1 MEMSTNIARKLS
13 PESGTLGRN
22 FLWMSWSGVVSIAN
36 SVLVWIF
43 MARMR
48 DLDEVGRFTIV
59 MGLYSLFFSIVS
71 LGLQPYL
78 VNEISRR
85 RSNASENPGSIDQLH
100 CAAIFL
106 LLVSGVVCAFLMTC
120 SGFVISASW
129 EVRIATLVLSLA
141 MIATGPGVVCEAT
154 AIAEGRGKLIAT
166 VSTVENVLRTA
177 IPLALI
183 WYGFGLVAICASFA
197 AVRAVSV
204 AIYFASSRV
213 SISKFR
219 LSFAVLR
226 QLATAAPTFA
236 ATITVASINWQA
248 PIFLLGFASTELES
262 AEFGAAS
269 RFLIPVTILMASYAN
284 AIHPMMAKHKESSPD
299 SFGRY
304 LTKMASYAAAAAA
317 IVAAGSLLL
326 SGPVLAM
333 LFGENYR
340 RAAPALDLLALSV
353 IPFCLVM
360 VVARGLISLNSQRVD
375 LIGNLLGVAVCIIS
389 GSLLIPKYGAIG
401 AAASQLFSFLAIAAI
416 EVAYLYRKIGRFDKW
431 RTAAVSSASF
441 VTIYLIL
448 WNQ

>member
-1 MEMSTNIARKLS
+1 MKTSTNIAIKLS
-13 PESGTLGRN
+13 SESGKLGRN

-59 MGLYSLFFSIVS
+59 MGLYALFFSIVS

-85 RSNASENPGSIDQLH
+85 RSNASDDPGSIDQLH
-100 CAAIFL
+100 YAATFL
-106 LLVSGVVCAFLMTC
+106 LLMSGVVCAFLMTC
-120 SGFVISASW
+120 SGFVISSSW
-129 EVRIATLVLSLA
+129 EVRVATLVLSLA

-154 AIAEGRGKLIAT
+154 AIAEGRGKFIAT
-166 VSTVENVLRTA
+166 VSTIENVLRTV

-197 AVRAVSV
+197 IVRSVSV

-213 SISKFR
+213 PISRFS
-219 LSFAVLR
+219 LSFSALR
-226 QLATAAPTFA
+226 QLAAAAPTFA

-248 PIFLLGFASTELES
+248 PIFMLGLASTELES

-284 AIHPMMAKHKESSPD
+284 AIHPMMAKHRESSRD

-304 LTKMASYAAAAAA
+304 LTKMASYPAA
-317 IVAAGSLLL
+317 VAAMIAVGSLLF
-326 SGPVLAM
+326 SGPLLAM

-340 RAAPALDLLALSV
+340 PAAPALDLLALSV

-375 LIGNLLGVAVCIIS
+375 LAGNLVGVAVCIIS

-401 AAASQLFSFLAIAAI
+401 AAASQLLSFLAIATVEI
-416 EVAYLYRKIGRFDKW
+416 AYLYRKIGRFDRW
-431 RTAAVSSASF
+431 RTAAVSSAGF
-441 VTIYLIL
+441 FTFYLII